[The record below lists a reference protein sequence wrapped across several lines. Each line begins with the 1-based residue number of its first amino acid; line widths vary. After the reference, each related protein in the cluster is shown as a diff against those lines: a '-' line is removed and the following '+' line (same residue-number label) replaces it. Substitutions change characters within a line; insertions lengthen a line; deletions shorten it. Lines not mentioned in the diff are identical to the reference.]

1 MLRSKE
7 KVDMDS
13 GWTGQ
18 EIHGEMVLVLEGLG
32 KSLNSAL
39 KRLFGASVVD
49 EELVKE
55 LVKDIQR
62 ALLVADVDVNLVMA
76 ITERVEEQA
85 LDEKLPRGVSRRE
98 HIVRVVWDTL
108 AYFLGEKAVSLTIN
122 PGKPNLI
129 MLVGIQGSGKTTTIG
144 KLARYYQKRGI
155 RAGVICADNF
165 RPGAYTQLKM
175 LAERSNVPFYGNEK
189 EKDAVK
195 LAKTGFKEMKDKDVE
210 LILLDTSGR
219 HREETSLIKEMR
231 DIDKAVKPQEIIL
244 VIDGTLG
251 QQAGVQAAAF
261 KKATD
266 IGSIII
272 TKLDGSAKG
281 GGALSAVAATN
292 APIKFIG
299 TGEGMDAIEPFNPTK
314 FAGRLL
320 GMSDIRGLID
330 KVREAQIEVEED
342 QMKRILKGKFTLRD
356 MMAQM
361 KQLKKMGPIG
371 KVLEMLGLQYK
382 LPDGMAEIQEENMK
396 RWEVIMNSMT
406 KTELEEP
413 KLIKSSRIK
422 RIAKGS
428 GTSMQDVREL
438 MKQYDMM
445 KKMMKQM
452 GKQRRGRK
460 GGLPGFPPGLQG

>member
-1 MLRSKE
+1 MI
-7 KVDMDS
+7 
-13 GWTGQ
+13 WTAEGAHP
-18 EIHGEMVLVLEGLG
+18 EDGDTILVLEGLG
-32 KSLNSAL
+32 KSLHSAL
-39 KRLFGASVVD
+39 KKLFGASVID

-76 ITERVEEQA
+76 ITKRVEEQA
-85 LDEKLPRGVSRRE
+85 LDESLPRGVSRRE

-108 AYFLGEKAVSLTIN
+108 AFFLGEKVVPLTIN

-129 MLVGIQGSGKTTTIG
+129 MMVGIQGSGKTTTIG

-155 RAGVICADNF
+155 KTGVICADNF
-165 RPGAYTQLKM
+165 RPGAYSQLKQ
-175 LAERSNVPFYGNEK
+175 LAERSNVPFWGDEG
-189 EKDAVK
+189 EKDATK
-195 LAKTGFKEMKDKDVE
+195 LAKKGFKEMQKRGIE

-219 HREETSLIKEMR
+219 HREETGLIKEMR
-231 DIDKAVKPQEIIL
+231 DISKSVKPQEIVL

-266 IGSIII
+266 IGSIIV
-272 TKLDGSAKG
+272 TKLDGGAKG
-281 GGALSAVAATN
+281 GGALSAVAATQ

-299 TGEGMDAIEPFNPTK
+299 VGEGMDAIEPFNPTK

-342 QMKRILKGKFTLRD
+342 AARRIMKGQFSLKD

-371 KVLEMLGLQYK
+371 KVMEMLGLQYK
-382 LPDGMAEIQEENMK
+382 LPEGMAEIQEENMK

-406 KTELEEP
+406 KEELEEP

-428 GTSMQDVREL
+428 GTSQKDVRDL
-438 MKQYDMM
+438 LKQHDQM

-460 GGLPGFPPGLQG
+460 GGIPGFPGLQGM

>member
-1 MLRSKE
+1 
-7 KVDMDS
+7 
-13 GWTGQ
+13 
-18 EIHGEMVLVLEGLG
+18 MVLVLEGLG

-39 KRLFGASVVD
+39 KRLFGASVID

-62 ALLVADVDVNLVMA
+62 ALLVADVDVNLVME
-76 ITERVEEQA
+76 ITKRVEEQA

-108 AYFLGEKAVSLTIN
+108 AYFLGEKTVPFTIN

-129 MLVGIQGSGKTTTIG
+129 MMVGIQGSGKTTTIG

-155 RAGVICADNF
+155 KTGVICADNF
-165 RPGAYTQLKM
+165 RPGAYSQLKQ
-175 LAERSNVPFYGNEK
+175 LAEKSNVPFWGDEN
-189 EKDAVK
+189 EKDAIK
-195 LAKTGFKEMKDKDVE
+195 LAKQGVKEMEKRGIE

-219 HREETSLIKEMR
+219 HREETGLIKEMR
-231 DIDKAVKPQEIIL
+231 DISKSVKPQEIVL

-261 KKATD
+261 EKATD
-266 IGSIII
+266 IGSIIV

-281 GGALSAVAATN
+281 GGALSAVAATQ

-299 TGEGMDAIEPFNPTK
+299 IGEGMDAIEPFNPTK

-320 GMSDIRGLID
+320 GMSDIRGLIE

-342 QMKRILKGKFTLRD
+342 AAKRIMKGQFTLKD

-371 KVLEMLGLQYK
+371 KVMEMLGLQNK
-382 LPDGMAEIQEENMK
+382 LPEGIAEIQEENMK

-406 KTELEEP
+406 KEELEEP

-422 RIAKGS
+422 RIARGS
-428 GTSMQDVREL
+428 GTSQADVREL
-438 MKQYDMM
+438 LKQHEQM

-460 GGLPGFPPGLQG
+460 GGIPGIPGLQGM